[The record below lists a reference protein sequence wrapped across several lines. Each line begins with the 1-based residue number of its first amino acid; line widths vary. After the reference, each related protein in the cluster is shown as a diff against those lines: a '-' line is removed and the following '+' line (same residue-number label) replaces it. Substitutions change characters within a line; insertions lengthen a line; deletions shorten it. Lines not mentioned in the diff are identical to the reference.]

1 MVTSRVGFPTVR
13 HGWHLRHH
21 KQHSVSHKQNKHKQH
36 SVKEV
41 SWYWGSGWQRWLD
54 WSGAFLQGLRGT
66 EGPKTAQC
74 SCSVHCTVCIHTYIA
89 VHTLQ
94 SIGGDSS
101 SYTPCPE
108 LMSHVTTRHMF
119 ALTSHASPC
128 MHHVTCVTQMLH
140 ISRVTS
146 SKLKSTTPRCFNL
159 NICHMC
165 VWISCQIQNFLFLE
179 QDPGRIIG
187 AVTRCKVIMS
197 VR

>member
-1 MVTSRVGFPTVR
+1 MVKGGVGFLTVR

-41 SWYWGSGWQRWLD
+41 SWYWGSGWQRRLD
-54 WSGAFLQGLRGT
+54 WSGAFLQGWRGT

-119 ALTSHASPC
+119 AHIICITLHASRHTCHANSSQITSLMSRLENWNLQYPGVT
-128 MHHVTCVTQMLH
+128 HV
-140 ISRVTS
+140 
-146 SKLKSTTPRCFNL
+146 FNL
-159 NICHMC
+159 NLCHICMDKYGK
-165 VWISCQIQNFLFLE
+165 S
-179 QDPGRIIG
+179 
-187 AVTRCKVIMS
+187 
-197 VR
+197 